1 MAKQSLNT
9 TFKNAEITEEDGI
22 FTVTESSKDETKVYN
37 LTEVLR
43 SHLNMEGLSIRI
55 AKDSELP
62 SEE

>member
-9 TFKNAEITEEDGI
+9 TFKNAEITEEDGV

-43 SHLNMEGLSIRI
+43 SHLNMEAYQL
-55 AKDSELP
+55 E
-62 SEE
+62 

>member
-22 FTVTESSKDETKVYN
+22 FTITEYNKDDTKTYN
-37 LTEVLR
+37 LTEILKN
-43 SHLNMEGLSIRI
+43 HLNIEGLSIRM

>member
-9 TFKNAEITEEDGI
+9 TFKNAEITEEDGV
-22 FTVTESSKDETKVYN
+22 FTITEYNKDDTKTYN
-37 LTEVLR
+37 LTEILKN
-43 SHLNMEGLSIRI
+43 HIGMEGLSIRI